1 MADDGYRRRRTFYQ
15 DVSREVVFLAANDF
29 TVLGADFIPVK
40 NANYQLFI
48 QRIIVNVATVAAQS
62 ITFQD
67 DAGTPVVIAVLPAS
81 AARGVQLILDG
92 GTDGIPLTAGK
103 NLDITASAAG
113 VAGSIVVEAYMKII
127 NGSAASV
134 A

>member
-15 DVSREVVFLAANDF
+15 DVSRETIFLAANDF
-29 TVLGADFIPVK
+29 TVLGADYIPVK

-48 QRIIVNVATVAAQS
+48 QRIIVNVSTVAAQS

-67 DAGTPVVIAVLPAS
+67 DAGTPVVIGILPTS
-81 AARGVQLILDG
+81 AARGPQTVLDG

-113 VAGSIVVEAYMKII
+113 VAGSIVVEAYMKIV
-127 NGSAASV
+127 NGTAASG